1 MRKQYIIPQVE
12 ILDMQS
18 SALMIPGSDPSD
30 PHPHPAPR
38 RLWRPGPGASYC
50 PPAKIV

>member
-18 SALMIPGSDPSD
+18 SALMFPGSPAE
-30 PHPHPAPR
+30 PHTAPR